1 MCSTFQVC
9 SIASAYIICIFVTTF
24 FVHLG
29 FTHGDTYFITT
40 NSQIRWSV
48 AQKKVKG
55 VISYK
60 IIVFEQYLLK
70 TGVANLDLYL
80 IKLSIRE

>member
-1 MCSTFQVC
+1 MCSKFQVC
-9 SIASAYIICIFVTTF
+9 SIASAYILYIFITT

-60 IIVFEQYLLK
+60 IIVFKQYLLK
-70 TGVANLDLYL
+70 TSVANLDLYL
-80 IKLSIRE
+80 IKTPIRE